1 MADTEI
7 THILSDR
14 ERNVLTLRFGIDGGR
29 SLTLG
34 EVGEGLGCMRERVRQ
49 IEAKAIRKIKQL
61 KPDPAWPYPNDH
73 MGQEWQMLQA
83 WEADVPA
90 CCDACFKVIMDIAD
104 IPGVATPSGYYD
116 Y

>member
-1 MADTEI
+1 MPDLEM

-34 EVGEGLGCMRERVRQ
+34 DVGKGLDCTRERVRQ

-61 KPDPAWPYPNDH
+61 ALDPTTGIAILPI
-73 MGQEWQMLQA
+73 
-83 WEADVPA
+83 
-90 CCDACFKVIMDIAD
+90 CCDACFKVAMDIAD
-104 IPGVATPSGYYD
+104 IPGVMTPTHLLTD
-116 Y
+116 

>member
-1 MADTEI
+1 MPDLEM

-61 KPDPAWPYPNDH
+61 ELDPTTGLAILPI
-73 MGQEWQMLQA
+73 
-83 WEADVPA
+83 
-90 CCDACFKVIMDIAD
+90 CCDACFKVAMDIAD
-104 IPGVATPSGYYD
+104 IPGVMTPKRTPEEIARQWEAME
-116 Y
+116 